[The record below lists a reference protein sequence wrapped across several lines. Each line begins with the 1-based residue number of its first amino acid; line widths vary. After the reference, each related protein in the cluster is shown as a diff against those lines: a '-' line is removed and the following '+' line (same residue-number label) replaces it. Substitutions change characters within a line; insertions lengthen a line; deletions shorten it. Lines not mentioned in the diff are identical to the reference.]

1 MIDPNFPSA
10 KIIAHSKAPNGEEL
24 ITMEV
29 ELHRFI
35 LPEFNTHRSFSR
47 NFQSS
52 RAVPIEKMI
61 EQVRNDPAM
70 PVHWGKN
77 QTGMVAESELDA
89 KVYWEEANDGYC
101 SISHL
106 SPPEQAWKAAKDQAV
121 YFAIAFMEAG
131 YHKQL
136 VNRLLEPFMKTK
148 GVVTATKD
156 AYAAFFKLRC
166 HKDAQP
172 EIKLLAERM
181 QKALCESTPEV
192 LQYGDYHLPYVHKDL
207 FANREESKVTG
218 KYLDICN
225 AIKISTSCCSQVSY
239 RRLDDSLTKALKVYD
254 MLNLPVDGVY
264 PEDPPHFS
272 PTEHIARVMEDV
284 MIESSTDYR
293 TTHYY
298 PDQTGNFNSA
308 VFWQY
313 RKALECG
320 LEREFIE

>member
-77 QTGMVAESELDA
+77 QAGMVAENELNTLNKNGA
-89 KVYWEEANDGYC
+89 IEHWRIAA
-101 SISHL
+101 
-106 SPPEQAWKAAKDQAV
+106 EQAA
-121 YFAIAFMEAG
+121 FIAESMRSLLV
-131 YHKQL
+131 HKQI

-148 GVVTATKD
+148 GVVTATRT
-156 AYAAFFKLRC
+156 AYEAFFKLRC
-166 HKDAQP
+166 HKDSQP

-181 QKALCESTPEV
+181 RDAIQSSVAVDKK
-192 LQYGDYHLPYVHKDL
+192 YGEYHLPYLDTFELGGETFYGKNVGGGGLKTAFHYDKLID
-207 FANREESKVTG
+207 AVKV
-218 KYLDICN
+218 
-225 AIKISTSCCSQVSY
+225 STSCCAQVSY
-239 RRLDDSLTKALKVYD
+239 RRLDDSLGKALKVYD

-272 PTEHIARVMEDV
+272 PTEHIAKIVDAERMYDGGICDV
-284 MIESSTDYR
+284 NTIS
-293 TTHYY
+293 
-298 PDQTGNFNSA
+298 GNFNTN

-313 RKALECG
+313 RKALEIG
-320 LEREFIE
+320 MEQEFLE

>member
-10 KIIAHSKAPNGEEL
+10 KVICHSKAPNGEEL

-61 EQVRNDPAM
+61 EQVRNNPAM

-77 QTGMVAESELDA
+77 QAGMVADIELDVPVLDNIGEEFSVDEWWRLSA
-89 KVYWEEANDGYC
+89 EEAAN
-101 SISHL
+101 
-106 SPPEQAWKAAKDQAV
+106 AAEA
-121 YFAIAFMEAG
+121 MSEAG

-156 AYAAFFKLRC
+156 AFEAFFKLRC
-166 HKDAQP
+166 HRDAQP

-181 QKALCESTPEV
+181 QKALNDSVP
-192 LQYGDYHLPYVHKDL
+192 LDLDYGDYHLPYIHPEL
-207 FANREESKVTG
+207 FANKEEAKLVG
-218 KYLDICN
+218 KFLPIKD
-225 AIKISTSCCSQVSY
+225 AIKISCSCTAQVSY
-239 RRLDDSLTKALKVYD
+239 RRLDDSLDKALKVYS
-254 MLNLPVDGVY
+254 MLNLPVNGVY
-264 PEDPPHFS
+264 TEDPPHYS
-272 PTEHIARVMEDV
+272 PTEHVAKVVEDYKH
-284 MIESSTDYR
+284 ESFMS
-293 TTHYY
+293 
-298 PDQTGNFNSA
+298 GNFHSG

-313 RKALECG
+313 RKALEMG
-320 LEREFIE
+320 MEDKFIGEQQ

>member
-10 KIIAHSKAPNGEEL
+10 VIVKHSKAPNGEEL
-24 ITMEV
+24 ITMEI

-61 EQVRNDPAM
+61 EQVRKSPAM

-77 QTGMVAESELDA
+77 QAGMVAENELD
-89 KVYWEEANDGYC
+89 VANKYVAGE
-101 SISHL
+101 I
-106 SPPEQAWKAAKDQAV
+106 WRNAAAQAV
-121 YFAIAFMEAG
+121 SIAENMNLLG
-131 YHKQL
+131 VHKQL

-148 GVVTATKD
+148 GVVTATRT
-156 AYAAFFKLRC
+156 AYEAFFKLRC

-181 QKALCESTPEV
+181 RTALDNSVPV
-192 LQYGDYHLPYVHKDL
+192 DLDYGDYHLPYVPNDKVS
-207 FANREESKVTG
+207 EETFTIEDAVKV
-218 KYLDICN
+218 
-225 AIKISTSCCSQVSY
+225 STSCCGQVSY
-239 RRLDDSLTKALKVYD
+239 RRLDDSLEKALKIYD
-254 MLNLPVDGVY
+254 MLNLPINGVY

-272 PTEHIARVMEDV
+272 PTEHVVKIMDV
-284 MIESSTDYR
+284 KMVHDVGLGDLSEAS
-293 TTHYY
+293 
-298 PDQTGNFNSA
+298 GNFHSN

-313 RKALECG
+313 RKALEMG
-320 LEREFIE
+320 MESLFLENN